1 MWVLYVECIPALCRC
16 TLAEKSEWI
25 ARGTSTYTSSGRE
38 TNLSI
43 AKRGATDETILYRI
57 WSLLLSLPS
66 LNVKVEFF
74 RLPGEKRRFVG
85 DTSVV
90 CLFRIPYY
98 PLFRTVIHSS
108 VLSLGVVCWLQ
119 ICIRELILNP
129 LIYLLVSEL
138 HVAFCN
144 TCFFRFRIIL
154 FAFNE
159 IVP

>member
-66 LNVKVEFF
+66 LNVRLEFF
-74 RLPGEKRRFVG
+74 RFLGDEKIRRRYLCYAYFVFPIILHFALFVIRLFYLWVLFADCKYALENSFWILWFICWFLSFMLPFV
-85 DTSVV
+85 
-90 CLFRIPYY
+90 I
-98 PLFRTVIHSS
+98 
-108 VLSLGVVCWLQ
+108 
-119 ICIRELILNP
+119 
-129 LIYLLVSEL
+129 LVSFVSE
-138 HVAFCN
+138 
-144 TCFFRFRIIL
+144 
-154 FAFNE
+154 
-159 IVP
+159 